1 MRAFE
6 TEKTEVAEIDRSVYD
21 IKDKVNAAFEVNSGL
36 TTEIVEQIS
45 KEKHDPEWMRE
56 FRLKALDIYNKASLP
71 NWGPSL
77 EGLDMRN
84 IVTYVRPNT
93 EMRGKWSEVPDDIK
107 NTFERLGIPKAER
120 ASLAGVGAQYDSEV
134 VYHNVKSEVA
144 EQGVVYT
151 DMESA
156 LTGPYAEMVRT
167 HFMKLVPPTDHKFAA
182 LHGAVWSGGSF
193 VYVPAGVHVEIP
205 LQSYFRLNA
214 KGAGQFEHT
223 LIIVDIP
230 VKVTDAAEGVY
241 TTIPLGIL
249 LTQQLIV
256 TVCSA
261 DTPVIADFAACRVKG
276 FSTRKKMRFVY
287 QLLYR
292 AATMYQQE
300 LRLIDRRRIA
310 IEKNLSGDL
319 RDSDLME
326 LHGLESTLVYFATS
340 LRANAT
346 VLDRL
351 TRYKR
356 LEQYPDDRDLLDDVI
371 VEIRQAIEMTGIY
384 RDDIKGTRELFSSI
398 LDNRMNTAMKYLTS
412 ITLLMAVPTVISGLY
427 GMNVQSDGMP
437 FANTTAGFAIVLG
450 LTLALCV
457 FAAWVLHKKH
467 ML

>member
-1 MRAFE
+1 MMKIYRTQDKQLTRVDDMNEGAWICL
-6 TEKTEVAEIDRSVYD
+6 TNPTDDEVRRVAATLD
-21 IKDKVNAAFEVNSGL
+21 IEPADIVAA
-36 TTEIVEQIS
+36 T
-45 KEKHDPEWMRE
+45 DPEESAR
-56 FRLKALDIYNKASLP
+56 I
-71 NWGPSL
+71 SL
-77 EGLDMRN
+77 EDG
-84 IVTYVRPNT
+84 
-93 EMRGKWSEVPDDIK
+93 
-107 NTFERLGIPKAER
+107 
-120 ASLAGVGAQYDSEV
+120 
-134 VYHNVKSEVA
+134 
-144 EQGVVYT
+144 YT
-151 DMESA
+151 
-156 LTGPYAEMVRT
+156 V
-167 HFMKLVPPTDHKFAA
+167 
-182 LHGAVWSGGSF
+182 
-193 VYVPAGVHVEIP
+193 
-205 LQSYFRLNA
+205 
-214 KGAGQFEHT
+214 
-223 LIIVDIP
+223 IIVDIP
-230 VKVTDAAEGVY
+230 VKVDGAGEGIY

-249 LTQQLIV
+249 LTQELIV

-261 DTPVIADFAACRVKG
+261 VIGDFAACRVKG

-300 LRLIDRRRIA
+300 LRLIDRRRQA
-310 IEKNLSGDL
+310 IEKNLAGEL
-319 RDSDLME
+319 KDSDLME

-356 LEQYPDDRDLLDDVI
+356 LEQYPDDRELLDDVI
-371 VEIRQAIEMTGIY
+371 VEIRQAIEMTSIY

-398 LDNRMNTAMKYLTS
+398 LDNRLNNAMKYLTS

>member
-1 MRAFE
+1 MMKIYRTQDKQLTRVEDMSEGAWICLTSPTDE
-6 TEKTEVAEIDRSVYD
+6 EVRRVAATLD
-21 IKDKVNAAFEVNSGL
+21 IEPTDIVAA
-36 TTEIVEQIS
+36 T
-45 KEKHDPEWMRE
+45 DPEESAR
-56 FRLKALDIYNKASLP
+56 I
-71 NWGPSL
+71 SL
-77 EGLDMRN
+77 EDG
-84 IVTYVRPNT
+84 
-93 EMRGKWSEVPDDIK
+93 
-107 NTFERLGIPKAER
+107 
-120 ASLAGVGAQYDSEV
+120 
-134 VYHNVKSEVA
+134 
-144 EQGVVYT
+144 YT
-151 DMESA
+151 
-156 LTGPYAEMVRT
+156 V
-167 HFMKLVPPTDHKFAA
+167 
-182 LHGAVWSGGSF
+182 
-193 VYVPAGVHVEIP
+193 
-205 LQSYFRLNA
+205 
-214 KGAGQFEHT
+214 
-223 LIIVDIP
+223 IIVDIP
-230 VKVTDAAEGVY
+230 IKVDGASEGVY

-249 LTQQLIV
+249 LTQELIV

-261 DTPVIADFAACRVKG
+261 DTAVVGDFAACRVKG

-300 LRLIDRRRIA
+300 LRLIDRRRHA
-310 IEKNLSGDL
+310 IEKNLAGEL
-319 RDSDLME
+319 KDSDLME
-326 LHGLESTLVYFATS
+326 LHALESTLVYFATS

-427 GMNVQSDGMP
+427 GMNVATEGMP
-437 FANTTAGFAIVLG
+437 FARTPAGFFIIIF
-450 LTLALCV
+450 LTLITCI